1 MQNRNSKVENGT
13 SASLEQNGLL
23 GDVEYHLIN
32 KPDWIF
38 DCIITVFSDGKI
50 LLNWNGRST
59 YNGLPIGENGFFLT
73 MRAAKMYVTKTLSKG
88 KSLWREVSANIA

>member
-1 MQNRNSKVENGT
+1 MNNEQKADLLP
-13 SASLEQNGLL
+13 SASLVQNGLL

-32 KPDWIF
+32 KPNWIF